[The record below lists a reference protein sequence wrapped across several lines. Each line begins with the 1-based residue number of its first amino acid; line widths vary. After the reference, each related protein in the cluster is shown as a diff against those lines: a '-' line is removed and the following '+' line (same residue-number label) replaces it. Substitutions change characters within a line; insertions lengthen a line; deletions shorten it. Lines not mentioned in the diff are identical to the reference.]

1 MADTMNSTTK
11 SKASGSPA
19 SSGGASQA
27 GGKPAGKA
35 IGDTV
40 ARFFRATE
48 IDTRLLGMVGALLII
63 WVGFHIYT
71 DGLFLTPR
79 NLWNLSVQT
88 TEIAVLATGMVLVIV
103 TRNIDLSIGSILGFV
118 AMIMGVIQTKYL
130 PQYLGFDS
138 SFTWAITLACG
149 LLVGTLIGMFQGVI
163 IAFLNVPSFIVT
175 LGGFLA
181 WRGLAW
187 YVTSGQTV
195 APADPIFR
203 IMGGGGTNGAIGAN
217 WSWIIGIAACVMIVA
232 GIIGSRHQRK
242 RFNFP
247 RRPLWA
253 EYFLGILGCALVLG
267 AVWVSTIYYWP
278 AGIARRYAEA
288 NNIAIPDGGLV
299 ISYGIAVP
307 VLIAMLVGIV
317 MTFVATRLR
326 FGRYV
331 FAIGGNPEAA
341 ELAGI
346 KTRWVTV
353 KIFALMGFLAAIA
366 AAISTARLDAAANS
380 QGTTYELFTIAAA
393 VIGGTS
399 LAGGTG
405 TIAGAM
411 LGALVMQSL
420 QSGMGLAN
428 VDTPIQNVVFGVV
441 LVLAVWLDTVYR
453 ARSK

>member
-1 MADTMNSTTK
+1 MADTVHSTSKSTT
-11 SKASGSPA
+11 
-19 SSGGASQA
+19 SGGTGQTAES
-27 GGKPAGKA
+27 PV
-35 IGDTV
+35 T
-40 ARFFRATE
+40 RFFRATE

-118 AMIMGVIQTKYL
+118 AMIMGVVQARYL

-138 SFTWAITLACG
+138 SWTWVITLACG
-149 LLVGTLIGMFQGVI
+149 LIVGTLIGLFQGFI

-195 APADPIFR
+195 APLDTTFR
-203 IMGGGGTNGAIGAN
+203 IMGGGTEGAIGAT
-217 WSWIIGIAACVMIVA
+217 WSWIVGLLACLMIVA
-232 GIIGSRHQRK
+232 GIIGSRHQRR

-253 EYFLGILGCALVLG
+253 EYFLGVVGCALVLG
-267 AVWVSTIYYWP
+267 AIWVSTIYYWP
-278 AGIARRYAEA
+278 AAIARRYAEA
-288 NNIAIPDGGLV
+288 NNIPWPEGGLL

-307 VLIAMLVGIV
+307 VLIAVFVGIV
-317 MTFVATRLR
+317 MTFIATRLR

-353 KIFALMGFLAAIA
+353 RIFALMGFLAAVA
-366 AAISTARLDAAANS
+366 AAISTARLNAAANS
-380 QGTTYELFTIAAA
+380 QGTTYELYTIAAA

-428 VDTPIQNVVFGVV
+428 VDTPIQNVVFGAV